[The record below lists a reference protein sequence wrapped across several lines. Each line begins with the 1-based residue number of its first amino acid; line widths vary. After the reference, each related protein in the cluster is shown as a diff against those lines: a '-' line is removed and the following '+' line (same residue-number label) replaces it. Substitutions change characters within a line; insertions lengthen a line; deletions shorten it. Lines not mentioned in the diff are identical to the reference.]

1 MAGSS
6 SRRAR
11 ERENQGKSHGLGTY
25 LMVFD
30 LSSFEGG
37 GELETREQDLASH
50 HQAKNSVARGG
61 LPARDITALAR
72 YLRETWNQP
81 LPASFCLYL
90 PADGGPAM
98 YRANQAARSAGS
110 KSLLQGSSRAY
121 RLPVWSLQTQLGSII
136 SSGLFS
142 VLRSASRDAAQAV
155 PSRLLEAGGCMYVQ
169 PLQCRAAAS
178 AQEQCLRA
186 QPMCGER
193 AATAPPIV

>member
-1 MAGSS
+1 MDVEKLH
-6 SRRAR
+6 R
-11 ERENQGKSHGLGTY
+11 
-25 LMVFD
+25 MVFD

-61 LPARDITALAR
+61 LPARDITVLAR

-81 LPASFCLYL
+81 LPASFSLFL
-90 PADGGPAM
+90 PADGGSAM
-98 YRANQAARSAGS
+98 YRASQAARSAGS

-121 RLPVWSLQTQLGSII
+121 RLPVWGLQTQLGSII

-155 PSRLLEAGGCMYVQ
+155 PSMYWRLEAGGCMYNHCNAEQ
-169 PLQCRAAAS
+169 LQAPRSNVSGPNECAVNELLLQRRLFDAS
-178 AQEQCLRA
+178 KGVVCSILDSL
-186 QPMCGER
+186 
-193 AATAPPIV
+193 